1 MSEVTVL
8 APSILYKMPCSIG
21 CCDRQGDSTHK
32 PILFTPVL
40 KTPPHPEYPSTHS
53 SAAGAWGEVLAKYLK
68 ISISQDTPNGAYTV
82 ETESYLLPPR
92 TFKTIEAAADEV
104 ALSR

>member
-1 MSEVTVL
+1 MTVL
-8 APSILYKMPCSIG
+8 APSILYSMPCSIG

-53 SAAGAWGEVLAKYLK
+53 AAAGAWGIVLAKYLK

-82 ETESYLLPPR
+82 KTESYFLPPR